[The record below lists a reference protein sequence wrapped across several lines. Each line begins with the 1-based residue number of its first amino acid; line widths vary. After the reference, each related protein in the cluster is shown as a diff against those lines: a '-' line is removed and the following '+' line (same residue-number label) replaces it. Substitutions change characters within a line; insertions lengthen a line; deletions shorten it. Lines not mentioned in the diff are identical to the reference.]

1 MVMDTT
7 LIRFPGSAAW
17 SQREGIP
24 CLQSRVRSGIRRHVA
39 STTVWMLFFLG
50 LLPQSFGQGGTT
62 DTTFA
67 PGTGA
72 DSSVFAVAQDVVV
85 LQPNPPVVI
94 MRYLIGGSFGSY
106 NGTGRSGIARLSS
119 SGSVDVAFVPPAID
133 GAVDA
138 VALDSDHR
146 VIIGG
151 AFANVGGVG
160 RNRIAR
166 LNDDGTLDSSF
177 VPPRLTF
184 GVGGVVRQIKVDV
197 DCSFLGGSLFCS
209 DAGILVGGD
218 FVGGIA
224 RLSAV
229 DGRLDPTFTPGSRA
243 NGAVNDLALDSA
255 DRIVIGGS
263 FGSYNGTGRNG
274 IARLGV
280 DGALDTTFNPGT
292 GANGVVYGVA
302 VQPDDKVL
310 LVGNFSTV
318 NGLTRNRVA
327 RLNTNGTVDV
337 TFNPGDG
344 PDGQVNTVAV
354 QTDGRILIGGWFTSY
369 GRAAAYRIAR
379 LQTNGLLDT
388 SFTTGSGVSGQMGV
402 AGPVVSSLLV
412 DRSGYTVLAGS
423 FTNVG
428 GYARSGIARLNK
440 DTPPAITV
448 QPSDQTASAGNNAT
462 FTVSASGSSL
472 TYAWRRNGTN
482 LAGATISS
490 LLVTN
495 ARYNAGYSVR
505 VANTAGAVTSRVAQ
519 LTVVYQPGTEF
530 LPPAGANPTHRTPSW
545 TPFVAASW
553 DDIGN
558 RLFADNPPVSTNIT
572 ITWRDT
578 NDAAIV
584 VSAFVQNIPAANRE
598 LAQVISPPAGANPS
612 QPAGY
617 PKSEPETSAS
627 TYWHL
632 WLQRLYMVAP
642 GPSTN
647 IWKHTNGSDIKV
659 VTIGTWPTTESRY
672 QRHVAGTPP
681 VFLST
686 NSAAAWSARLMYQE
700 PGVGIDSLDVSS
712 FGRFSA
718 TGAGRSLLLQFPGG
732 PIGDRTGDVYF
743 QLVRTISGY
752 NLAEQFSTTAI
763 IGTNITDTLG
773 LHDPRLG
780 QPFVLNPLSRYCALS
795 NYHDRATRTGPI
807 IPVNRDDPATSA
819 DDLVLVA
826 YQTGTKLINAFNGE
840 TFSPGFAWPYKP
852 IRYNCQWPTN
862 VATIAI
868 GSLSGSGEINGALYR
883 GWDLYVQNDSTKA
896 GFNPND
902 EHALRRPYGAGE
914 AVYALRNDLGSPATS
929 EPYVLLT
936 HRDATD
942 VPRIKVF
949 RVIDGPLLYEA
960 TAGTILQPPPPISTL
975 QLAPESYGLSGPYW
989 PDRKAAFWARAAGDE
1004 GGPAEIVMRFYYP
1017 VQSGFYFPS
1026 FYFAYFP
1033 TNVPQTNLPS
1043 AGNFPWL
1050 DWRAG
1055 TPRTPSDVTYIIEW
1069 PAVVPS
1075 LLVGESLVKTK
1086 FDLPDLSLQTSAEIL
1101 YPQAQ
1106 ALGTGESVKLID
1118 PTDTVSVTNVLAL
1131 PSDVATENQAGK
1143 NYFTTLP
1150 PHLRPR
1156 FWHDPAA
1163 GTLNFNGLFVEP
1175 PAGESYLL
1183 LNVITDRDKEVLL
1196 DLSEDEE
1203 FDSHINALAAK
1214 AANVIKIQPDT
1225 PFDKLALT
1233 AGLASSEGYV
1243 TLAFGSSTNIAMT
1256 REDDPVALSVI
1267 RVECP
1272 LYKGELKVIPSDG
1285 PFDEKLTL
1293 RHSGDFAGRPE
1304 DYRFEWKTLPPTS
1317 EGTAPPINDPEA
1329 SNWGAYTPE
1338 PPNGVGA
1345 VDITIRG
1352 AGLFTLSDNYFI
1364 CRYRPLNANHPCGSG
1379 PSDWTV
1385 QQLAPGWIK
1394 RVIGRINPFTQ
1405 RAEGGGLE
1413 GAETRFGAFNKPVNT
1428 IVSMISQAGPR
1439 FEGAV
1444 PFNADAVDDFG
1455 LIEIYETVLKRGMDL
1470 SISGSPSVNYG
1481 PANDAL
1487 LLAAGRLSDLY
1498 MLVGNE
1504 AYADA
1509 SDPTIAYGTDDGTY
1523 GAEASS
1529 IHCFQNQVG
1538 SLLEEELALF
1548 RGRDNRLQP
1557 GTQTRPFYNRLI
1569 WNYTQGEGEVAYAA
1583 NYDIRDENGAVDGV
1597 LNEADAKVLY
1607 PQGHGDAW
1615 GHYLTAI
1622 KGYYHLLHNPNFT
1635 WVPRI
1640 EAVLVGGVPVAVDYL
1655 DERKFAKA
1663 AAARARTGSEIVNL
1677 TYRNAY
1683 VEDPAGQWQ
1692 GYRDADEDRAWGL
1705 SEWSSR
1711 TGQGAYFDWVV
1722 GNALL
1727 PATSTNS
1734 GIQKVDR
1741 ASVTELREV
1750 SASFQT
1756 IQEQVDKADLGLNP
1770 LGLTKNSIPF
1780 DIDPAQIEPPQRKT
1794 HFEQIYDRA
1803 VSAMNNA
1810 IAVFNHANNS
1820 TQLLRRQ
1827 SDSTADFQNNV
1838 TEKEV
1843 DFKNRLIEIFG
1854 YPYPEDIAYPNAY
1867 DGPDLYHFAYVD
1879 TAQLTGATSPPTR
1892 VVTVQLREL
1901 DVAPNGALT
1910 EQVRSVNY
1918 SLATDGYEM
1927 VKPAAWTG
1935 RRRAPGEIQRSLG
1948 ELIQQRTRFQ
1958 KALLDY
1964 DNLLQQV
1971 EDQAALLEGQYDLN
1985 RTEIAVLD
1993 DSRAVQESLNDRIRR
2008 SRSQQLD
2015 YQTKARMATLTAN
2028 ALAESFPKLVGFAND
2043 LTSALRAAVLLA
2055 GNVAAE
2061 IMTRNANQ
2069 ESMVEMDQQQAK
2081 ESEQA
2086 RTNIRLTSLRSEFAV
2101 QQQLLQLEQLVRQ
2114 EAGVRLELYTMQEAL
2129 QQAAGNYLSVLA
2141 RGQRLLEDR
2150 LHFRQQTAAQVQ
2162 SYRYKDMA
2170 FRIFRNEALQK
2181 YRAQFDHAATY
2192 VYLAAKAYDYETN
2205 LRPGDS
2211 AQPGREFMNE
2221 IVRARTV
2228 GLIQGGLP
2236 QTGASGDGGLADPM
2250 ARMSG
2255 NFATLKPQLGINNPQ
2270 PITLEFSLRSQLL
2283 RIVPGSTSSAT
2294 WRGALSRFR
2303 VPDLN
2308 LVSEF
2313 RRNTLFENDQPE
2325 PGLVIPFASTVSKDL
2340 NHFGWPYGTGDSR
2353 FNDEA
2358 FATKIRSITVS
2369 FRNYRTTGAG
2379 GMAETVFVYLVPVGS
2394 DIMRT
2399 PRRFVGDTINF
2410 TREWKILDQW
2420 LPLPYVL
2427 SGRND
2432 ALLAAPGY
2440 IPVNSIQPGQQHLA
2454 ATRAHPK
2461 FQAWHDSLTDPIT
2474 DPEFRASL
2482 LISRSVWNTQW
2493 LLVVP
2498 ASSLSSNYEEGLNRF
2513 IEGGLTG
2520 GGTRDLNGVSD
2531 IRLRIEAYQYSGR

>member
-1 MVMDTT
+1 VDPLFVST
-7 LIRFPGSAAW
+7 PGANDAIYSVAALTDGRVVVGGFLT
-17 SQREGIP
+17 SVDGV
-24 CLQSRVRSGIRRHVA
+24 SRNRVAMLRSNGA
-39 STTVWMLFFLG
+39 LET
-50 LLPQSFGQGGTT
+50 SF
-62 DTTFA
+62 D

-72 DSSVFAVAQDVVV
+72 NGTVYSVLVSGYVYVGGGFSSFNGQPAPGIAALYGTGQMVPAFSPNLTGGSVEDIKILGDGKILAAGYFNRGSGWLYGVIRLNAVSGTVDTSFAGPFGGAYPGANDAVYALGLQADGKIIAGGKFTNYHGITARQVVRLESFGTVDTTFNTGSGADAGVLAVGLQSDGKVVV
-85 LQPNPPVVI
+85 A
-94 MRYLIGGSFGSY
+94 GGFT
-106 NGTGRSGIARLSS
+106 N
-119 SGSVDVAFVPPAID
+119 
-133 GAVDA
+133 
-138 VALDSDHR
+138 
-146 VIIGG
+146 
-151 AFANVGGVG
+151 FAGQSRG
-160 RNRIAR
+160 RIAR
-166 LNDDGTLDSSF
+166 L
-177 VPPRLTF
+177 LTS
-184 GVGGVVRQIKVDV
+184 G
-197 DCSFLGGSLFCS
+197 
-209 DAGILVGGD
+209 
-218 FVGGIA
+218 
-224 RLSAV
+224 
-229 DGRLDPTFTPGSRA
+229 
-243 NGAVNDLALDSA
+243 ALDS
-255 DRIVIGGS
+255 
-263 FGSYNGTGRNG
+263 
-274 IARLGV
+274 
-280 DGALDTTFNPGT
+280 TFNPGT
-292 GANGVVYGVA
+292 GANGTIYDLTI
-302 VQPDDKVL
+302 QPDGKIIV
-310 LVGNFSTV
+310 VGGFTSYASATRRFIARLNTDGTV
-318 NGLTRNRVA
+318 DATFNPASWPGDITYAVARHPDSKLIIGGRFTTVQSQPRGRVA
-327 RLNTNGTVDV
+327 RLFSVPPPIITNPNQPFDTVV
-337 TFNPGDG
+337 P
-344 PDGQVNTVAV
+344 
-354 QTDGRILIGGWFTSY
+354 
-369 GRAAAYRIAR
+369 
-379 LQTNGLLDT
+379 
-388 SFTTGSGVSGQMGV
+388 
-402 AGPVVSSLLV
+402 
-412 DRSGYTVLAGS
+412 
-423 FTNVG
+423 
-428 GYARSGIARLNK
+428 ARSIANFAVTVT
-440 DTPPAITV
+440 DAWSNQWYEASTP
-448 QPSDQTASAGNNAT
+448 
-462 FTVSASGSSL
+462 
-472 TYAWRRNGTN
+472 
-482 LAGATISS
+482 LAGATNST
-490 LLVTN
+490 LTRTDV
-495 ARYNAGYSVR
+495 RYNSSFKVVPTGAGGS
-505 VANTAGAVTSRVAQ
+505 VTSRVAQ

-530 LPPAGANPTHRTPSW
+530 LPPAGADPTNRTPSW
-545 TPFVAASW
+545 TPAVAASW
-553 DDIGN
+553 DNVGK
-558 RLFADNPPVSTNIT
+558 RLSADNPPVSTNIT

-578 NDAAIV
+578 NSAAIV
-584 VSAFVQNIPAANRE
+584 VSAFVQNIPATNRE
-598 LAQVISPPAGANPS
+598 LAQVISPPLGADLSKLPITGPVR
-612 QPAGY
+612 QPENG
-617 PKSEPETSAS
+617 
-627 TYWHL
+627 TYWHP
-632 WLQRLYMVAP
+632 WRQRLYMVAP
-642 GPSTN
+642 GPTTN

-659 VTIGTWPTTESRY
+659 VTIGIWPTNEARY

-681 VFLST
+681 VYLGT

-700 PGVGIDSLDVSS
+700 PGAGIDPLNVSS

-718 TGAGRSLLLQFPGG
+718 TGEGRSLLLQFAGG
-732 PIGDRTGDVYF
+732 PTGDTAGDVYF
-743 QLVRTISGY
+743 QLVRTVSG
-752 NLAEQFSTTAI
+752 NNIAEQSSTTAV

-773 LHDPRLG
+773 LHNAALG
-780 QPFVLNPLSRYCALS
+780 QPFVLNLLSRYCALS

-807 IPVNRDDPATSA
+807 IPVNRDDTATSA

-826 YQTGTKLINAFNGE
+826 YQTGTKLINAFTGGTVST
-840 TFSPGFAWPYKP
+840 TFGWPYKP
-852 IRYNCQWPTN
+852 IRYNCQWPAGA
-862 VATIAI
+862 ATIAV
-868 GSLSGSGEINGALYR
+868 GSLSGSGEIDGAVYR
-883 GWDLYVQNDSTKA
+883 GWNLYVQNDPTLP

-902 EHALRRPYGAGE
+902 EHALRRPYAASE
-914 AVYALRNDLGSPATS
+914 AVYALRNDLGASATS

-936 HRDATD
+936 HRDSGD

-949 RVIDGPLLYEA
+949 LVVDAPLVYGA

-975 QLAPESYGLSGPYW
+975 QLASQSYGHSGPYW
-989 PDRKAAFWARAAGDE
+989 RDRKLSFWARAAGDV
-1004 GGPAEIVMRFYYP
+1004 GGSADIVMRFFYP
-1017 VQSGFYFPS
+1017 VQSGFYFPN
-1026 FYFAYFP
+1026 FYTNYFP
-1033 TNVPQTNLPS
+1033 VGVPATNLPP

-1055 TPRTPSDVTYIIEW
+1055 TPGTPSDVTYVVEW
-1069 PAVVPS
+1069 PSGVPS
-1075 LLVGESLVKTK
+1075 LRVGESLVKTK
-1086 FDLPDLSLQTSAEIL
+1086 FGPPDLSSQTSAEIL
-1101 YPQAQ
+1101 YQQAQ

-1118 PTDTVSVTNVLAL
+1118 PTATVSVPNVVAL
-1131 PSDVATENQAGK
+1131 PGDVATENQAGK
-1143 NYFTTLP
+1143 NYFTALP

-1156 FWHDPAA
+1156 FWHDPTA

-1183 LNVITDRDKEVLL
+1183 LNVLTDRDKEVLL
-1196 DLSEDEE
+1196 ALSADEE
-1203 FDSHINALAAK
+1203 FDSHINGLAA
-1214 AANVIKIQPDT
+1214 AAAQVIEIQPDT

-1233 AGLASSEGYV
+1233 AGLANSEGYV
-1243 TLAFGSSTNIAMT
+1243 TLAFGNSTNLT
-1256 REDDPVALSVI
+1256 PENEPVALSII

-1272 LYKGELKVIPSDG
+1272 LYRGELKVIESEG

-1304 DYRFEWKTLPPTS
+1304 DYRFEWKTLPPTP

-1329 SNWGAYTPE
+1329 STWASFIPQ
-1338 PPNGVGA
+1338 PANGVGA
-1345 VDITIRG
+1345 VDITIQG

-1364 CRYRPLNANHPCGSG
+1364 CRYSPLDPTHPCGSG
-1379 PSDWTV
+1379 PSPWTTP
-1385 QQLAPGWIK
+1385 QLAPGWIK
-1394 RVIGRINPFTQ
+1394 RVVGRINPFTQ

-1413 GAETRFGAFNKPVNT
+1413 GAEDRFEAFNKPVNT

-1498 MLVGNE
+1498 MLLGNE

-1509 SDPTIAYGTDDGTY
+1509 SDPTIAYGTEGGEY

-1548 RGRDNRLQP
+1548 RGRDDRLQP
-1557 GTQTRPFYNRLI
+1557 GTQTRPFYNRLV
-1569 WNYTQGEGEVAYAA
+1569 WNYTQGDGEVAYAA
-1583 NYDIRDENGAVDGV
+1583 NYDIRDESGVVDGV
-1597 LNEADAKVLY
+1597 LNEADAKAYY
-1607 PQGHGDAW
+1607 PQAHGDAW

-1655 DERKFAKA
+1655 DERKFGKA
-1663 AAARARTGSEIVNL
+1663 AAARARAGAEIANL

-1683 VEDPAGQWQ
+1683 SEDPASQWQ

-1705 SEWSSR
+1705 SEWGSR
-1711 TGQGAYFDWVV
+1711 AGQGAYFDWVV

-1727 PATSTNS
+1727 PPASTNT

-1741 ASVTELREV
+1741 TSVTELREV

-1780 DIDPAQIEPPQRKT
+1780 DIDPAQIDPPQRNT
-1794 HFEQIYDRA
+1794 HFEQIYQRA

-1827 SDSTADFQNNV
+1827 SDDVADFEKNV
-1838 TEKEV
+1838 TEREV

-1854 YPYPEDIAYPNAY
+1854 YPCPEDIGPAGTYPNGY

-1879 TAQLTGATSPPTR
+1879 TTLLTGAAPPPTR
-1892 VVTVQLREL
+1892 TLTIPLREL
-1901 DVAPNGALT
+1901 DAATNGALT
-1910 EQVRSVNY
+1910 EQIKSVNY

-1927 VKPAAWTG
+1927 VKPPSWTG
-1935 RRRAPGEIQRSLG
+1935 RRRAPGEIQRNLSD
-1948 ELIQQRTRFQ
+1948 LIQQRTRFQ
-1958 KALLDY
+1958 KAMVDY
-1964 DNLLQQV
+1964 DNLLQQI
-1971 EDQAALLEGQYDLN
+1971 EDQTALLGSQHRLN
-1985 RTEIAVLD
+1985 REEISLLNE
-1993 DSRAVQESLNDRIRR
+1993 SLGTQESLNDAILRARII
-2008 SRSQQLD
+2008 QL
-2015 YQTKARMATLTAN
+2015 
-2028 ALAESFPKLVGFAND
+2028 G
-2043 LTSALRAAVLLA
+2043 LRAAARNAVLVANAVAEMLPKSVGVSPDAMAPARGAIQLA
-2055 GNVAAE
+2055 GAVVSEVMNVGADVASIAE
-2061 IMTRNANQ
+2061 L
-2069 ESMVEMDQQQAK
+2069 DQQQAK

-2086 RTNIRLTSLRSEFAV
+2086 RTNIRLTSLRNEFAV
-2101 QQQLLQLEQLVRQ
+2101 QQQLLQLEQLIRQ
-2114 EAGVRLELYTMQEAL
+2114 EAGARLELYTMQEAL
-2129 QQAAGNYLSVLA
+2129 QQAGGNYLSVLA

-2150 LHFRQQTAAQVQ
+2150 LRFRQQTAAQVQ

-2181 YRAQFDHAATY
+2181 YRAQFDHAAMY
-2192 VYLAAKAYDYETN
+2192 VFLAAKAYDYETN

-2283 RIVPGSTSSAT
+2283 RIVPGGSSSAA
-2294 WRGALSRFR
+2294 WREALSRFR

-2313 RRNTLFENDQPE
+2313 RRNTLFENAQPE
-2325 PGLVIPFASTVSKDL
+2325 PGLVIPFATTVSKDL
-2340 NHFGWPYGTGDSR
+2340 NHFGWPYGSGDSR

-2369 FRNYRTTGAG
+2369 FRNYRISGPG
-2379 GMAETVFVYLVPVGS
+2379 GMAETVYVYLVPVGS

-2410 TREWKILDQW
+2410 TREWKVLDQW
-2420 LPLPYVL
+2420 LPLPYQL
-2427 SGRND
+2427 SGPDD
-2432 ALLAAPGY
+2432 AVLAAPGY
-2440 IPVNSIQPGQQHLA
+2440 IPVNSLASGQQPLA

-2493 LLVVP
+2493 LLVIP
-2498 ASSLSSNYEEGLNRF
+2498 ASSLSSNHEEGLNRF

-2520 GGTRDLNGVSD
+2520 GARDLNGVSD